1 MSTQGRP
8 ECEFPLGG
16 TEAGVA
22 TCPAVCRPA
31 DAARACVRER
41 SAAPDAKGAA

>member
-8 ECEFPLGG
+8 KCEFPLGG
-16 TEAGVA
+16 TEAGVGER
-22 TCPAVCRPA
+22 PAGRSPA
-31 DAARACVRER
+31 DAALSCVRER